1 MLLNFFKHLLTI
13 YVCISLWTLCW
24 GLTIFEYFLVDILVF
39 IAVVFFSYFLG
50 VSGVFTMF
58 LCSNIVLLIKMLS
71 LFDLFNGSMISLS
84 SNFGSNTKVSLIYKA
99 EFGFAI
105 DLISFNF
112 SFLTCLIASFVCLY
126 AFSYMRNEPKLILF
140 IIFLKS
146 FVISMVV
153 LLWATNWFVFIL
165 GWELI
170 GITSFF
176 LINFWTGKIST
187 LKSAFKAFT
196 FNKFSDCCLILGALV
211 SYLWGFESFYNNN
224 LLELTALNK
233 QMFIFNICYS
243 VNDILLLLFILSSFC
258 KSAQFGFHSWLPDSM
273 EAPVPA
279 SALIHSATLVS
290 AGIYLMIRFT
300 PVLLASNLLTLFIFI
315 AAFTAFY
322 GSIISSFQT
331 DLKKILAYST
341 ISHCGFLML
350 SLTLNNSYITIF
362 YLYGHGLFKS
372 LSFMVVGNLIQFSN
386 NYQDSRRMGGFIFKY
401 LYEFFFLIICLL
413 NLSSFPFFLNFF
425 SKHFLFSLLSLNSYI
440 YIASYMFIFLASYM
454 GVFYSLKIIYL
465 SFLSF
470 NKGHYSNNSVY
481 YLNFYSFF
489 KNTNWLSLVVTFILF
504 ILSIYTLITLLT
516 YTFNLNNFSFDL
528 QLSPKLPDN
537 WVVLLQNLYI
547 KIFFLYTIFSL
558 FIAYCIFK
566 NNVFNVVSVF
576 VLLFLIVFFIFL

>member
-1 MLLNFFKHLLTI
+1 MCVN
-13 YVCISLWTLCW
+13 LWTFFW
-24 GLTIFEYFLVDILVF
+24 GLTVFEYFLMDLF
-39 IAVVFFSYFLG
+39 IFTAVIFFSYFLG
-50 VSGVFTMF
+50 VGGVFAIF
-58 LCSNIVLLIKMLS
+58 LCSNILLLLKMS
-71 LFDLFNGSMISLS
+71 TLFSLFNGSMVTLS
-84 SNFGSNTKVSLIYKA
+84 SNFGSNTKASLIYKA

-146 FVISMVV
+146 FVISMVI
-153 LLWATNWFVFIL
+153 LLWASNWFVFIL

-170 GITSFF
+170 GVTSFL
-176 LINFWTGKIST
+176 LINFWVGKIST

-196 FNKFSDCCLILGALV
+196 FNKFSDCCLVLGALI

-224 LLELTALNK
+224 LTEIISLNK
-233 QMFIFNICYS
+233 QMYIFSICYS
-243 VNDILLLLFILSSFC
+243 VNDILLLLFILASFC

-290 AGIYLMIRFT
+290 AGIYLMIRFA
-300 PVLLASNLLTLFIFI
+300 PVLLASNFLMLFVFI

-401 LYEFFFLIICLL
+401 IYEFFFLIICLL

-425 SKHFLFSLLSLNSYI
+425 SKHFLFSLLNLNSYV
-440 YIASYMFIFLASYM
+440 YTVSYVFIFLASYM
-454 GVFYSLKIIYL
+454 GVFYSLKVLYF

-470 NKGHYSNNSVY
+470 NKGYYSVNNVGYSN
-481 YLNFYSFF
+481 LFSFF
-489 KNTNWLSLVVTFILF
+489 KNTNRLSLFITFILF
-504 ILSIYTLITLLT
+504 ALSVYTLITLLT
-516 YTFNLNNFSFDL
+516 YAFNLNSFSFDL
-528 QLSPKLPDN
+528 QLSPRLPDN
-537 WVVLLQNLYI
+537 WAVLLQNLYI

-558 FIAYCIFK
+558 FIAYCFYK
-566 NNVFNVVSVF
+566 NSIFNVISIF
-576 VLLFLIVFFIFL
+576 ILLFLIIFFIFL